1 MPSYQPGTLHKY
13 TFPVQNIV
21 INANV
26 TTQVNLSNARRIAL
40 GLYSLDPNMVIFP
53 TSSGVFQSQIS
64 PSNSTSGGY
73 WFLAQDVGP
82 LCQLEWYA
90 YTTTGGTITVLE
102 VVEES

>member
-1 MPSYQPGTLHKY
+1 MPSFIPGTLHKY
-13 TFPVQNIV
+13 TFPVQNV
-21 INANV
+21 VVLAGV

-40 GLYSLDPNMVIFP
+40 GLYSLDSNMVIFP
-53 TSSGVFQSQIS
+53 TSTGTLQSQIS

-90 YTTTGGTITVLE
+90 YTSSGGTITVLE

>member
-1 MPSYQPGTLHKY
+1 MPSFIPGTLHKY

-40 GLYSLDPNMVIFP
+40 GLYSLDSNMVIFP
-53 TSSGVFQSQIS
+53 TSTGVFQSQIS

>member
-1 MPSYQPGTLHKY
+1 MPSFIPGTLHKY

-40 GLYSLDPNMVIFP
+40 GLYSLDSNMVIFP
-53 TSSGVFQSQIS
+53 TSTGVFQSQIS

-90 YTTTGGTITVLE
+90 YTSSGGTITVLE

>member
-1 MPSYQPGTLHKY
+1 MPSFTPGTLHKY
-13 TFPVQNIV
+13 TFPAQNIV
-21 INANV
+21 VDASTI
-26 TTQVNLSNARRIAL
+26 TQVNLSNARRIAL

-53 TSSGVFQSQIS
+53 TSTGVFQSQIS
-64 PSNSTSGGY
+64 PSNATSGGY

-90 YTTTGGTITVLE
+90 YTSSGGTITVLE

>member
-13 TFPVQNIV
+13 SFPAQNLV
-21 INANV
+21 LDAS
-26 TTQVNLSNARRIAL
+26 TTIQVCLSNARRIAL
-40 GLYSLDPNMVIFP
+40 GLYSLDANMVIYP
-53 TSSGVFQSQIS
+53 TSTGTLQSQIS
-64 PSNSTSGGY
+64 PANATSGGY

-90 YTTTGGTITVLE
+90 YSTSGGIITVLE

>member
-13 TFPVQNIV
+13 TFPVRNLV
-21 INANV
+21 ISAAT

-40 GLYSLDPNMVIFP
+40 GLYSLDSNMVIFP
-53 TSSGVFQSQIS
+53 SSTGTDQSQIS
-64 PSNSTSGGY
+64 PSNATSGGY

-90 YTTTGGTITVLE
+90 YTSSGGTITVLE

>member
-40 GLYSLDPNMVIFP
+40 GLYSLDSNMVIFP

-90 YTTTGGTITVLE
+90 YTITGGTITVLE

>member
-1 MPSYQPGTLHKY
+1 MPSFIPGTLHKY

-21 INANV
+21 VNANV

-40 GLYSLDPNMVIFP
+40 GLYSLDSNMVIFP

>member
-1 MPSYQPGTLHKY
+1 MPSFIPGTLHKY

-21 INANV
+21 VNANV

>member
-1 MPSYQPGTLHKY
+1 MPSFIPGTLHKY
-13 TFPVQNIV
+13 TFPVQNIIV
-21 INANV
+21 AANV

-53 TSSGVFQSQIS
+53 TSTGVFQSQIS